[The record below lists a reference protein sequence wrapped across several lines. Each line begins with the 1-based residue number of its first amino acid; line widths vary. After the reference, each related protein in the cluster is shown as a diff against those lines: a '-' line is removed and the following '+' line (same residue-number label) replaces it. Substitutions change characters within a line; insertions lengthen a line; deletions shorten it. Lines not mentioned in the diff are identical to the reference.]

1 MDYGTDPA
9 DRLTLI
15 ETSISKPP
23 ARILVLRGTV
33 NWWDEPSLRAAL
45 TRALTAAEG
54 PLIVDVGSLEH
65 ADAVLLGLLLA
76 ARTHIRLHL
85 VGPLSRFLARRLD
98 VTGTRHVFR
107 THPNLTAALA
117 AIAAAGAPGAPGV

>member
-1 MDYGTDPA
+1 M
-9 DRLTLI
+9 
-15 ETSISKPP
+15 
-23 ARILVLRGTV
+23 
-33 NWWDEPSLRAAL
+33 
-45 TRALTAAEG
+45 
-54 PLIVDVGSLEH
+54 DVGSLEH

-76 ARTHIRLHL
+76 ARTRIRLHL